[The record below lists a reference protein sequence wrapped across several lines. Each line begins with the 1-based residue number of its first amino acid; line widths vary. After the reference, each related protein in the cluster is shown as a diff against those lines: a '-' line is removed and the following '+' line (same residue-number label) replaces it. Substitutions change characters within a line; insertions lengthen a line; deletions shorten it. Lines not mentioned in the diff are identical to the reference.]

1 MVVLILIYLTELAY
15 SVGYLP
21 GNQFVVS
28 YGRVFCTVLAIL
40 RTSGIKIDSCANVR
54 IKLWRFFTC
63 VHKFK
68 FIFYSRIFCLVKPSN
83 ILVDHQGTIKLCDF
97 GISGRLVDSQA
108 RTRGAGCAAYLSPER
123 IDPERGT
130 YDVRADIW
138 SLGLSLIELA
148 TAQFP
153 YSGCK
158 SDFEVCAKILQAE
171 APQLGHNFPKEFR
184 EFVSKC
190 CIKVSTE

>member
-1 MVVLILIYLTELAY
+1 MDLH
-15 SVGYLP
+15 
-21 GNQFVVS
+21 GN
-28 YGRVFCTVLAIL
+28 
-40 RTSGIKIDSCANVR
+40 
-54 IKLWRFFTC
+54 
-63 VHKFK
+63 
-68 FIFYSRIFCLVKPSN
+68 
-83 ILVDHQGTIKLCDF
+83 IKLCDF

-123 IDPERGT
+123 IDPEVTLKSVLPSSTLFQRGT

-171 APQLGHNFPKEFR
+171 APELGPSFPEDFR
-184 EFVSKC
+184 EFVRLL
-190 CIKVSTE
+190 CIKVKCKKEEKVTK